1 MRFKVYLLLGIVGI
15 MMVCMGSNA
24 VAQNTNVGIGTET
37 PASSALLELSTT
49 GKGLLV
55 PRMTSSQK
63 QAISAPRTGLLIFQ
77 NDSVSST
84 QPSTFYYYDGT
95 AWVPIIGFDKGWQLV
110 GNGGTNAGVNFLG
123 TLDSIDLV
131 NRTNNRQ
138 RFRLYAGGNLRL
150 ISQDTIAEQLQFSER
165 QDSGSSITSF
175 RARPMTVDVPY
186 TLPDTQGGSYTFLAN
201 DGNGNLF
208 WSRGAGVSAFSTT
221 TLTQFSTDQNNL
233 ILDSSKT
240 IFRVSSSSNIDITG
254 LDNGWNGRFV
264 VIVNVGSKVVTLRNQ
279 STSSIAENRFQVGG
293 GNSIGMQTM
302 EAISLIYDGVSQ
314 VWRPVAKA
322 P

>member
-1 MRFKVYLLLGIVGI
+1 MIYSVRYSWVIVLMLLSCSGILR
-15 MMVCMGSNA
+15 
-24 VAQNTNVGIGTET
+24 AQNTNVGIGTET

-175 RARPMTVDVPY
+175 RARPMIQDVKY
-186 TLPDTQGGSYTFLAN
+186 TLPDTQGGSYTFLTN
-201 DGNGNLF
+201 DGSGNLF
-208 WSRGAGVSAFSTT
+208 WSRIGGPTT
-221 TLTQFSTDQNNL
+221 YSITTITTFTTDQDNL
-233 ILDSSKT
+233 ALDTTKI
-240 IFRVSSSSNIDITG
+240 IFRVSSSKNLNITG
-254 LDNGWNGRFV
+254 MANGWDGRYV
-264 VIVNVGSKVVTLRNQ
+264 VIINVGNAVVTLRNQ
-279 STSSIAENRFQVGG
+279 DAGSLSKNQFLVGG
-293 GNSIGMQTM
+293 GNSIGMQTN
-302 EAISLIYDGVSQ
+302 EAIMLIYDGTSQ
-314 VWRPVAKA
+314 VWRPVAKS